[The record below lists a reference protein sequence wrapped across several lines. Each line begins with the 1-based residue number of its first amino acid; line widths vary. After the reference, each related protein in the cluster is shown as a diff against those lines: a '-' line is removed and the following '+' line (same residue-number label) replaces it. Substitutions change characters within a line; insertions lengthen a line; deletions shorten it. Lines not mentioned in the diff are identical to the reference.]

1 MRCVLW
7 MCGILFKHFISSLR
21 TRFVLERSE
30 AGSVTPVGFNKKNIK
45 KYGLIQAKAV
55 GAS

>member
-1 MRCVLW
+1 

-21 TRFVLERSE
+21 ARFVIERSE